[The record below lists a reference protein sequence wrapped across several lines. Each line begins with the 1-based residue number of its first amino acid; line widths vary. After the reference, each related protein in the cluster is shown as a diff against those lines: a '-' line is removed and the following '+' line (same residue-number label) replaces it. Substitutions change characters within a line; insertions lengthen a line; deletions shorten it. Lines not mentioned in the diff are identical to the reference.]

1 MNESNPAL
9 PRDTV
14 PAALSDADARVGRLM
29 RRATYASLATALT
42 LVAIKTVAALL
53 TESVSILSTLLDS
66 LLDTVAS
73 LVTLFAVR
81 HALVPAD
88 REHRF
93 GHGKVEALASLAQ
106 SAFITGS
113 AVFLLVE
120 VIGRFS
126 DPQPISNTVFG
137 IGVMLFSIAA
147 TIGLV
152 LYQRHVVRQTRSLAI
167 HSDSAHYLGDLMVNA
182 AVIVAILLTAQLG
195 WLYADPIIAACVVAY
210 ILRMAWGVA
219 RAALDMLMDRELP
232 DADREAIKAL
242 ALSDKR
248 ILAVHDLRT
257 RSAGRQ
263 YFIQLHLEMDGR
275 LNLHQAHEIADAAEL
290 RISEA
295 FPGSEVIVHQ
305 DPAGIE
311 EERPTFL

>member
-1 MNESNPAL
+1 M
-9 PRDTV
+9 
-14 PAALSDADARVGRLM
+14 SDGEAIAGRLM

-42 LVAIKTVAALL
+42 LVAVKTIASLL
-53 TESVSILSTLLDS
+53 TGSVSILSTLLDS

-73 LVTLFAVR
+73 LITLFAVR

-93 GHGKVEALASLAQ
+93 GHGKVEALAALAQ

-113 AVFLLVE
+113 AVFLLFE
-120 VIGRFS
+120 VIRRFS
-126 DPQPISNTVFG
+126 NPQPISNSVLG

-152 LYQRHVVRQTRSLAI
+152 LYQRHVVRKTRSLAI
-167 HSDSAHYLGDLMVNA
+167 HSDSAHYLGDLMVNV
-182 AVIVAILLTAQLG
+182 AVILAILLTAQMG
-195 WLYADPIIAACVVAY
+195 WYYADPIIALGVVAY
-210 ILRMAWGVA
+210 ILWMAWGVA
-219 RAALDMLMDRELP
+219 RGALDMLMDRELP
-232 DADREAIKAL
+232 DADRQAIKAL

-248 ILAVHDLRT
+248 VLAVHDLRT

-263 YFIQLHLEMDGR
+263 HFIQIHLEMDGR

-295 FPGSEVIVHQ
+295 YPGSEVIAHQ